1 MEEGERLEGEEE
13 APSEAIAGFA
23 SCLAASLLKETMK
36 EKKQEAVWAIS
47 CSSDCHSNGRAGHGQ
62 EEGVQCTRGGAGARL
77 CWTPESSGSQEGV
90 VAVGEGGGR
99 TTCRRQEAVTEQK
112 VVKEQ
117 DSLSLDISL
126 GKSCQKLMVDQRV
139 SRSDTEEDVEVRGQE
154 EEGMRKGAS
163 EPTVWGEA
171 ERGGRRTFLSYLGL
185 QREEQGGGPP
195 RSLRK
200 TLSGIFH
207 LRRKGAARAGEQG
220 EKRRGGSKFRL
231 PGFRKPASPVPVS
244 QRALPPTPPG
254 HGLTPPATPVSG
266 RSEGASPRLGPGEEG
281 EVVEGGNMMD
291 FAASIERVK
300 DHGWYWGPLSG
311 RSLELETRCYTS
323 VMHMR
328 HLKCLGKRLH

>member
-1 MEEGERLEGEEE
+1 M
-13 APSEAIAGFA
+13 
-23 SCLAASLLKETMK
+23 
-36 EKKQEAVWAIS
+36 
-47 CSSDCHSNGRAGHGQ
+47 
-62 EEGVQCTRGGAGARL
+62 
-77 CWTPESSGSQEGV
+77 
-90 VAVGEGGGR
+90 AVGG

-112 VVKEQ
+112 ELS
-117 DSLSLDISL
+117 DSVSLNISL
-126 GKSCQKLMVDQRV
+126 GKSCQKLIVDQRV
-139 SRSDTEEDVEVRGQE
+139 SRSDTEDDVEVRGQE

-163 EPTVWGEA
+163 EPTVWGEG
-171 ERGGRRTFLSYLGL
+171 ERGGGRRTFLSYLGL
-185 QREEQGGGPP
+185 QREEQGGGAP

-200 TLSGIFH
+200 TLSGMFH

-254 HGLTPPATPVSG
+254 QGVTPPATPVSG
-266 RSEGASPRLGPGEEG
+266 RSEGASPRLGAGEEG

-311 RSLELETRCYTS
+311 RSLLRLEHNCYYTS
-323 VMHMR
+323 VVLAWCR
-328 HLKCLGKRLH
+328 QTLWQFFKVR